1 MVVFAAN
8 FCNAQASGPLDFTN
22 SPGSIAQPW
31 PEYQPKIP
39 QEATNW
45 GVGVRGVQLLLYPT
59 NTVIDGGSSITVLAV
74 IRNTSTNSIQVI
86 EKDAERNFDL
96 LLTNVAGKV
105 YHLTPHKAGRNLS
118 MEIVRGTQLALNI
131 PVTFRSEIEPGDYT
145 LKATRLFWMEKDKK
159 FEKFEIES
167 NLLKVQVK

>member
-8 FCNAQASGPLDFTN
+8 FCNAQARGPLDSAN
-22 SPGSIAQPW
+22 SPGSIVQPW
-31 PEYQPKIP
+31 PEYQPKVP

-86 EKDAERNFDL
+86 EKDAERDFDL
-96 LLTNVAGKV
+96 SLTNVAGKV
-105 YHLTPHKAGRNLS
+105 YHLTPHKAGRNLP
-118 MEIVRGTQLALNI
+118 MEIVGGAHLAMNI
-131 PVTFRSEIEPGDYT
+131 PVAFRSDVEPGEYT
-145 LKATRLFWMEKDKK
+145 LRATRLFFVKSER
-159 FEKFEIES
+159 FTLES